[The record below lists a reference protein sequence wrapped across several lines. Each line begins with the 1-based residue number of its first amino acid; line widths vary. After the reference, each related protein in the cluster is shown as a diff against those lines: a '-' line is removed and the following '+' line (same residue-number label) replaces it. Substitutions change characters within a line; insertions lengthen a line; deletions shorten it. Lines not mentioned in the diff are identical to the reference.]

1 MQLTDKNFK
10 DIVINIQQKEGEEIE
25 EQEED
30 DDEYDVRSM
39 ADEGDIGEQ

>member
-1 MQLTDKNFK
+1 MSLHGLLF
-10 DIVINIQQKEGEEIE
+10 I

-39 ADEGDIGEQ
+39 ADERDIGEE